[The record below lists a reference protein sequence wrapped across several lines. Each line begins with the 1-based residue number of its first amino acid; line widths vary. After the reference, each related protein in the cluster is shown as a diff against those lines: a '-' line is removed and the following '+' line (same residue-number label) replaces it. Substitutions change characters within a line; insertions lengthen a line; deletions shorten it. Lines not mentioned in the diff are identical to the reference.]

1 MLVLKIVSPE
11 KLVFT
16 GEVDSV
22 LVPGEVGQNEIHK
35 KHAPIISTL
44 VEGSVAYTVGSVKT
58 SFQVLGGFVSVKK
71 NEVSL
76 CVEM

>member
-11 KLVFT
+11 KIVFT

-22 LVPGEVGQNEIHK
+22 LVPGEVGQFEILNN
-35 KHAPIISTL
+35 HAPIISTL
-44 VEGSVAYTVGSVKT
+44 VEGNVTYSVGSEKT

-76 CVEM
+76 CVEI